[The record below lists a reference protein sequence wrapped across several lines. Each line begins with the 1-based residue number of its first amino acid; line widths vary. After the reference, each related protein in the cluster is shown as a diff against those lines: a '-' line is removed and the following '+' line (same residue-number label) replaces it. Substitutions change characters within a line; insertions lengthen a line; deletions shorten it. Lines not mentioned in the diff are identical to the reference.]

1 MARKQSS
8 KRNEISSLLGRRRF
22 LGWATALS
30 ATVVMGLRD
39 TQAALF
45 YSTRPVEGIP
55 QSWVDAKGLDVLRYA
70 NYIKGLKL
78 KNVTPQMV
86 LAPHFKT
93 RGSTRN
99 SLPPRYMWS
108 RIAKPLRVID
118 SLSSRMNASVRELLS
133 IYRSPSYNRAVRGR
147 SLSQHMENRAIDVKF
162 HNASPSTVA
171 AHARRMRR
179 EGHFKGGVGRYSSF
193 THIDTRGHN
202 ADW

>member
-1 MARKQSS
+1 MTEKKIEMEIDSSPLLAR
-8 KRNEISSLLGRRRF
+8 RHFLTGAAALGASF
-22 LGWATALS
+22 ALN
-30 ATVVMGLRD
+30 D
-39 TQAALF
+39 TEAEAALF
-45 YSTRPVEGIP
+45 YSTRAVDGIP
-55 QSWVDAKGLDVLRYA
+55 QSWVDSKGLDVLRYA

-78 KNVTPQMV
+78 KNITPQMV

-93 RGSTRN
+93 RGSTCN
-99 SLPPRYMWS
+99 CLPPRYMWS
-108 RIAKPLRVID
+108 RISKPLRVID
-118 SLSSRMNASVRELLS
+118 SLSSRMNSPVRELLS

-162 HNASPSTVA
+162 SRASPSSVA
-171 AHARRMRR
+171 ANARRMRA